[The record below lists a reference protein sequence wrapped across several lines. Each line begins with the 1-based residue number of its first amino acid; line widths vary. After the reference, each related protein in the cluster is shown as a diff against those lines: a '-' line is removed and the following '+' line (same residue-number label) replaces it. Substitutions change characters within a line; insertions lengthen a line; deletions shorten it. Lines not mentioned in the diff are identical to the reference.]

1 VASTNKQS
9 MQVWL
14 CLAKGASDPA
24 SILRQVWG
32 LQVQRPELPAILTR
46 SGQLIGQIYVLIDI
60 TGDLRT
66 ALTTL

>member
-9 MQVWL
+9 ILVWL
-14 CLAKGASDPA
+14 CLPKVLQLPA